1 MCFYPSI
8 HLSNYK
14 HKRPKQFYRLLFF
27 SSVKIKCIVS
37 PLAQILCIYKYV
49 QASAKPAFWNQQHR
63 ELKQNLSS
71 QNKELLRSVQ
81 TRWNLSINNQS
92 VFFFSKKQNKKVY
105 FCVVRVW
112 FFPLIPIFV
121 FLFLDTRV
129 TAIIILR
136 NRAGN
141 EPLLVVVMTTF

>member
-27 SSVKIKCIVS
+27 SSVKLKFIVS
-37 PLAQILCIYKYV
+37 LLAQILCIYKYV

-63 ELKQNLSS
+63 ELQHNLSS

-81 TRWNLSINNQS
+81 TCWNVSINNQS
-92 VFFFSKKQNKKVY
+92 VLFFSKHKTKKCTSVLSEY
-105 FCVVRVW
+105 AFS
-112 FFPLIPIFV
+112 LL
-121 FLFLDTRV
+121 FLFLSSYFLTP
-129 TAIIILR
+129 
-136 NRAGN
+136 
-141 EPLLVVVMTTF
+141 ELLQSLFWGTEQEMNHY